1 MKLTKVRRV
10 VQVARWGL
18 SLSLA
23 LGIVGLFGDILTRR
37 STTGTVIFRLT
48 YLTHPP
54 TFWLVLFEACMLVW
68 LISLL
73 LFIVSVLIARRIARQ
88 SPAESLQ

>member
-1 MKLTKVRRV
+1 MKLAKVRRG

-23 LGIVGLFGDILTRR
+23 LGLVGLVGDLLTMR
-37 STTGTVIFRLT
+37 SSTGAVVFQLM

-54 TFWLVLFEACMLVW
+54 TFWLVLFDVGMLLW

-73 LFIVSVLIARRIARQ
+73 LFIVSVLTAKRTARL
-88 SPAESLQ
+88 PDAESR